1 MPIPRDTMNDI
12 NFSEEVLGYKLP
24 PQATIYGNKSCKE
37 SARLW
42 HWANFS
48 GLDVEYLNL
57 GEDYDIME
65 LISLGIVQ
73 KIPQIVVDGEL
84 IGDCEEFMS
93 WLYFMG
99 DTK

>member
-1 MPIPRDTMNDI
+1 MNDI
-12 NFSEEVLGYKLP
+12 NFSEEVLGYRLP

-42 HWANFS
+42 HWANFF
-48 GLDVEYLNL
+48 

-65 LISLGIVQ
+65 LITLGIVT

-99 DTK
+99 GEDEQ

>member
-1 MPIPRDTMNDI
+1 MNDI

-65 LISLGIVQ
+65 LISLGTVQ